1 MALITAHF
9 LLRLSADRAYHFGKD
24 EVRSTFVTRKKEDRL
39 SQFLQEKLTME
50 LNRGRRSIS
59 TSIILAT
66 LIWLIYPTMIAQ
78 PQEQRGDVCE
88 KRKGLVI
95 LVEFPDIVPP
105 VDEDFVRERFRK
117 LDFYVREMSY
127 GKVCTDFDIT
137 GWHRLPDPVKRY
149 AISPAN
155 LEVDGSRVVRLI
167 QNAIDAADEKND
179 FSRYSFVVLFLGA
192 QFKEYGMVG
201 LCGYPGMLGWKQDIV
216 FRTKSGQILPGGVAI
231 FTYQAHPGTLFHD
244 IAHIWGGVS
253 AGKRVLPCLYDH
265 DIQARHPTADTGFAE
280 ALINMGYWD
289 PLSCHFYKRNVPPP
303 GISSWTKLRLGWI
316 AQEKIRVADPKQV
329 SEIVLGPLE
338 DGASETLVIKVPLT
352 ESKFYLIENRQP
364 IGSFDPYLPGKGILI
379 MYADDS
385 IEECMYG
392 KSPVR
397 LMNAD
402 PSVRYLQG
410 AAFNLP
416 GKAVFT
422 DKENGIEIRLIEKT
436 GDSYKVRI
444 SKIR

>member
-1 MALITAHF
+1 
-9 LLRLSADRAYHFGKD
+9 
-24 EVRSTFVTRKKEDRL
+24 
-39 SQFLQEKLTME
+39 ME
-50 LNRGRRSIS
+50 LNRGRRSAS
-59 TSIILAT
+59 ASIILAA
-66 LIWLIYPTMIAQ
+66 LIWLIYPTAIAQ

-95 LVEFPDIVPP
+95 LVEFPDIPPP
-105 VDEDFVRERFRK
+105 VNEGFVRERFKK

-127 GKVCTDFDIT
+127 GKVCTDVDIT
-137 GWHRLPDPVKRY
+137 GWHRLPDSVKRY

-155 LEVDGSRVVRLI
+155 LKVDRSRVVKLI
-167 QNAIDAADEKND
+167 QDAIDAADGKND

-192 QFKEYGMVG
+192 RFKEYGMVG
-201 LCGYPGMLGWKQDIV
+201 LCGYPGMLGWKQEIV
-216 FRTKSGQILPGGVAI
+216 FRTKSGQIVPGGVAI
-231 FTYQAHPGTLFHD
+231 FTYQAHLGTLFHD
-244 IAHIWGGVS
+244 VAHVWGGVS

-265 DIQARHPTADTGFAE
+265 DIQEKHPTHDTGIAE

-289 PLSCHFYKRNVPPP
+289 PLSCHFYKRNIPPP

-316 AQEKIRVADPKQV
+316 AQGKVRVVDPEQV

-338 DGASETLVIKVPLT
+338 VGSSETLVIKIPLT
-352 ESKFYLIENRQP
+352 GSKFYLIENRQP
-364 IGSFDPYLPGKGILI
+364 IGSFDPYLPGKGVLI

-385 IEECMYG
+385 IEECRYG

-402 PSVRYLQG
+402 PAVPYLQG

-416 GKAVFT
+416 GKGVFI
-422 DKENGIEIRLIEKT
+422 DKQNGIGIRIIEKID
-436 GDSYKVRI
+436 DSYRIRI